1 MKRIQSACLEQTI
14 RFVMKDDIPREEAR
28 QMVQAEYRH
37 YLEQMDR
44 NRTGY
49 KVLEELPQAD
59 VLNRGDDAEF
69 LPQADG
75 SLTVRLKRQYNNYDV
90 GDYLK

>member
-28 QMVQAEYRH
+28 QMVQTEYRH

-49 KVLEELPQAD
+49 KVLEELPQT
-59 VLNRGDDAEF
+59 
-69 LPQADG
+69 DG
-75 SLTVRLKRQYNNYDV
+75 SLIVRLKRQYNNYDV

>member
-28 QMVQAEYRH
+28 QMVRAEYRH

-59 VLNRGDDAEF
+59 
-69 LPQADG
+69 G
-75 SLTVRLKRQYNNYDV
+75 SPTVRLKRQYNNYDV

>member
-14 RFVMKDDIPREEAR
+14 RFAMKDDIPREEAR

-49 KVLEELPQAD
+49 KVLEELPQT
-59 VLNRGDDAEF
+59 
-69 LPQADG
+69 DG

>member
-14 RFVMKDDIPREEAR
+14 RFAMKDDIPREEAR

-59 VLNRGDDAEF
+59 
-69 LPQADG
+69 G
-75 SLTVRLKRQYNNYDV
+75 SLIVRLKRQYNNYDV

>member
-59 VLNRGDDAEF
+59 
-69 LPQADG
+69 G
-75 SLTVRLKRQYNNYDV
+75 SLIVRLKRQYNNYDV
-90 GDYLK
+90 GDYLR

>member
-28 QMVQAEYRH
+28 QMVRAEYRH

-59 VLNRGDDAEF
+59 
-69 LPQADG
+69 G
-75 SLTVRLKRQYNNYDV
+75 SLIVRLKRQYNNYDV
-90 GDYLK
+90 GDYLR

>member
-59 VLNRGDDAEF
+59 
-69 LPQADG
+69 G
-75 SLTVRLKRQYNNYDV
+75 SLIVRMKRQYNNYDV

>member
-14 RFVMKDDIPREEAR
+14 RFAMKDDIPREEAR
-28 QMVQAEYRH
+28 QMVRAEYRH

-59 VLNRGDDAEF
+59 
-69 LPQADG
+69 G
-75 SLTVRLKRQYNNYDV
+75 SLIVRLKRQYNNYDV
-90 GDYLK
+90 GDYLR

>member
-1 MKRIQSACLEQTI
+1 MKRIKAACLEQTI

-49 KVLEELPQAD
+49 KVLEELPQ
-59 VLNRGDDAEF
+59 
-69 LPQADG
+69 PDG
-75 SLTVRLKRQYNNYDV
+75 SLVVKLKKQYNNYDCSPYM
-90 GDYLK
+90 D

>member
-59 VLNRGDDAEF
+59 GSLIVRLNR
-69 LPQADG
+69 
-75 SLTVRLKRQYNNYDV
+75 KYNNSDV

>member
-28 QMVQAEYRH
+28 QMVRAEYRH

-59 VLNRGDDAEF
+59 
-69 LPQADG
+69 G
-75 SLTVRLKRQYNNYDV
+75 SLIVRLKRQYNNYDV

>member
-14 RFVMKDDIPREEAR
+14 RFVMKDDIPREAR

-59 VLNRGDDAEF
+59 
-69 LPQADG
+69 G
-75 SLTVRLKRQYNNYDV
+75 SLIVRLKRQYNNYDV

>member
-37 YLEQMDR
+37 YLEKMDR

-49 KVLEELPQAD
+49 KVLEE
-59 VLNRGDDAEF
+59 

>member
-49 KVLEELPQAD
+49 KALEELPQAD
-59 VLNRGDDAEF
+59 
-69 LPQADG
+69 G
-75 SLTVRLKRQYNNYDV
+75 SLIVRLKRQYNNYDV

>member
-49 KVLEELPQAD
+49 KVLEEA
-59 VLNRGDDAEF
+59 
-69 LPQADG
+69 PQADG
-75 SLTVRLKRQYNNYDV
+75 SLIIRLKRQYNNYDV
-90 GDYLK
+90 GDYLQ

>member
-1 MKRIQSACLEQTI
+1 MNRIQSACLEQTI

-49 KVLEELPQAD
+49 KVLEEL
-59 VLNRGDDAEF
+59 L
-69 LPQADG
+69 QADG
-75 SLTVRLKRQYNNYDV
+75 SLIVRLKRQYNNYDV

>member
-59 VLNRGDDAEF
+59 
-69 LPQADG
+69 G
-75 SLTVRLKRQYNNYDV
+75 SLIVRLKRQYNNYDV

>member
-49 KVLEELPQAD
+49 KVLEELPQT
-59 VLNRGDDAEF
+59 
-69 LPQADG
+69 DG
-75 SLTVRLKRQYNNYDV
+75 SLIVRLKRQYNNYDV

>member
-14 RFVMKDDIPREEAR
+14 RFVMKDDSPREEAR

-59 VLNRGDDAEF
+59 
-69 LPQADG
+69 G
-75 SLTVRLKRQYNNYDV
+75 SLIVRLKRQYNNYDV

>member
-14 RFVMKDDIPREEAR
+14 RFVIKDDIPREEAR

-59 VLNRGDDAEF
+59 
-69 LPQADG
+69 G
-75 SLTVRLKRQYNNYDV
+75 SLIVRLKRQYNNYDV

>member
-49 KVLEELPQAD
+49 KVLEELPQT
-59 VLNRGDDAEF
+59 
-69 LPQADG
+69 DG

>member
-49 KVLEELPQAD
+49 KVLEELPQT
-59 VLNRGDDAEF
+59 
-69 LPQADG
+69 DG
-75 SLTVRLKRQYNNYDV
+75 SLIVRLKRQYNNYDV
-90 GDYLK
+90 GDYLR

>member
-28 QMVQAEYRH
+28 QTVRAEYRH

-49 KVLEELPQAD
+49 KVLEEQ
-59 VLNRGDDAEF
+59 
-69 LPQADG
+69 PQADG
-75 SLTVRLKRQYNNYDV
+75 SLIVRLKRQYNNYDV